1 MDAVFGDPAR
11 ARSALDA
18 AGLKESIT
26 LIVANFGETYVEH
39 GRLLAEQLK
48 DAGLDVTVEV
58 LSRAAYL
65 RRVWEE
71 RDFDAFVGPMP
82 PTDTPNAFLL
92 GLVHSDGAFNVT
104 GGTTALDVLIEQQA
118 SELDDA
124 TRAELAREIQ
134 LEMLSEALFFM
145 AASAAERWAFSDRVT
160 GFVPQMPMG
169 GGDLWAEVGIADG
182 GPG

>member
-1 MDAVFGDPAR
+1 M
-11 ARSALDA
+11 
-18 AGLKESIT
+18 
-26 LIVANFGETYVEH
+26 EH